1 MSSEK
6 VRSQMA
12 PTVILRK
19 KRPATTPA
27 QAETK
32 PTSSIQPQP
41 PRSETAPSFV
51 TPYRPRNVAPSSTST
66 PRRAPFR
73 GDSSIVQR
81 KRPVMKRRAAP
92 VKVPQPPR
100 DPSLPNR
107 KQRDAQAQ
115 QTLLSQF
122 RTRWPQA
129 FPQAAHAIR
138 PLARGIHEQI
148 AAVFPDS
155 PHWLIKQTIARFQR
169 GYDGAYWR
177 AVLKGGPRYALD
189 GEPNGEV
196 TSKEQEQAKAN
207 LEALEAR
214 RAAAAQARSA
224 SEFPQAASEPSTT
237 S

>member
-27 QAETK
+27 QTESK
-32 PTSSIQPQP
+32 PTSSTQP
-41 PRSETAPSFV
+41 PPRAETTPSFAP
-51 TPYRPRNVAPSSTST
+51 PYRPRTVAPSLTPA

-73 GDSSIVQR
+73 GDSSVVQR
-81 KRPVMKRRAAP
+81 KRPVGKRQAAP

-115 QTLLSQF
+115 QALLSQF
-122 RTRWPQA
+122 RARWPQA
-129 FPQAAHAIR
+129 FPLATHAIR

-148 AAVFPDS
+148 AAEFSDS
-155 PHWLIKQTIARFQR
+155 PQWLIKQTIARFQR

-177 AVLKGGPRYALD
+177 AVLKGGARYALD

-196 TSKEQEQAKAN
+196 TPKEQEQAKAN

-214 RAAAAQARSA
+214 RTAAAKARSTSESPQTA
-224 SEFPQAASEPSTT
+224 SNSSSPT
-237 S
+237 